1 MPRIIVGPGDFD
13 VGAELATLQVG
24 TETGAVASFL
34 GLVRGTANGNDLVRG
49 TAHGNDLIALTL
61 EHYPGMTEA
70 ALAGIADVAMTRW
83 HLRDC
88 LIIHRTGR
96 LEPGARIVLAAA
108 ASPHR
113 SDALDATAFL
123 IDWLKTDAPFWKR
136 EDFADGTSSWVAPRE
151 TDQTA
156 RDRWTG
162 R

>member
-13 VGAELATLQVG
+13 VGAELATLHAN
-24 TETGAVASFL
+24 TDTGAVASFL
-34 GLVRGTANGNDLVRG
+34 GLVRGTAHDNDL
-49 TAHGNDLIALTL
+49 TALTL

-70 ALAGIADVAMTRW
+70 ALADIADVAMTRW

-136 EDFADGTSSWVAPRE
+136 EDFADGTSAWVAPRE
-151 TDQTA
+151 TDQSA
-156 RDRWTG
+156 RDRWTA